1 MSNWVLFKLNERV
14 ECRDYGKPWY
24 VGRVTSALKV
34 QPDGAEW
41 NAGYSW
47 DEVVRLPDA
56 AGGYQVGGRVY
67 CRDYG
72 KPWYVGRVTSALM
85 VQPDGAEWT
94 AGYSWDE
101 VRLPEALPGGYQVG
115 AVVYSSDDF
124 TFESGNVVEFGER
137 GVVRR
142 RSYDGNGLEVKFDGG
157 VLVDRPLHQVS
168 RTKPARPTKNAIVRI
183 NARSERSGSLG
194 VIIQDDHDEK
204 PFKVRFADDVTK
216 WYTESEVQ
224 WYGEA
229 EVRARGTNV
238 GDDLQA
244 LACLATVVGGV
255 VHFVGVDTT
264 LQVAGFVR
272 DAAGSR
278 GVGGAALRAAGGYFV
293 MSPAADFVAEE
304 LAAAGFS
311 LAAAAVL
318 GIETGMILGPA
329 GMVVGAAGAVAVEVV
344 NEVAAAAGLG
354 LLEALGVAES
364 VGVGPVGLA
373 ASVVLCTIS

>member
-1 MSNWVLFKLNERV
+1 VLVLSASDSSTRS
-14 ECRDYGKPWY
+14 Y
-24 VGRVTSALKV
+24 VGQT
-34 QPDGAEW
+34 G
-41 NAGYSW
+41 
-47 DEVVRLPDA
+47 RLLEDDKT
-56 AGGYQVGGRVY
+56 GRPF
-67 CRDYG
+67 
-72 KPWYVGRVTSALM
+72 K
-85 VQPDGAEWT
+85 
-94 AGYSWDE
+94 
-101 VRLPEALPGGYQVG
+101 
-115 AVVYSSDDF
+115 
-124 TFESGNVVEFGER
+124 VEFG
-137 GVVRR
+137 
-142 RSYDGNGLEVKFDGG
+142 DGNEWWFKEGELQKVGSKSVPQPSTVAGSRPRVGQSVRVVDGAYRKGQTGTLIEDDGSPNMPFKVRFSDSLILWLNLLDVEPVGPSGGGALTALEGG
-157 VLVDRPLHQVS
+157 SLAGGAAAS
-168 RTKPARPTKNAIVRI
+168 RRPTKNAVVRI

>member
-1 MSNWVLFKLNERV
+1 
-14 ECRDYGKPWY
+14 
-24 VGRVTSALKV
+24 
-34 QPDGAEW
+34 
-41 NAGYSW
+41 
-47 DEVVRLPDA
+47 
-56 AGGYQVGGRVY
+56 
-67 CRDYG
+67 
-72 KPWYVGRVTSALM
+72 
-85 VQPDGAEWT
+85 
-94 AGYSWDE
+94 
-101 VRLPEALPGGYQVG
+101 
-115 AVVYSSDDF
+115 
-124 TFESGNVVEFGER
+124 
-137 GVVRR
+137 
-142 RSYDGNGLEVKFDGG
+142 
-157 VLVDRPLHQVS
+157 
-168 RTKPARPTKNAIVRI
+168 
-183 NARSERSGSLG
+183 